1 MTEIILASAS
11 PRRKELLSYLNLPF
25 KVHPSSFEELFSPA
39 DDPEQVALRL
49 AKGKAAEVAQH
60 YPDAAVI
67 GCDTI
72 VVGDQILGKP
82 RNEKEA
88 SWMLNQLSGKTHT
101 VWTGVAILYGA
112 KTVEFV
118 EKTDVAFWP
127 LTQKDIQDYI
137 KSGDCFDK
145 AGGYGIQSGG
155 ALFVRKI
162 NGDYYSVVGLPVARL
177 KREIAPLLNI

>member
-25 KVHPSSFEELFSPA
+25 KVQPSSFEELFSPA
-39 DDPEQVALRL
+39 DVPEEVVLRL
-49 AKGKAAEVAQH
+49 AKGKAADVAQQ

-72 VVGDQILGKP
+72 VVCEQILGKP

-88 SWMLNQLSGKTHT
+88 ELMLNQLSDRTHT
-101 VWTGVAILYGA
+101 VWTGVSILYG
-112 KTVEFV
+112 KKRVEFV
-118 EKTDVAFWP
+118 ERTEVTFWP
-127 LTQKDIQDYI
+127 LTQKDIQAYI

-145 AGGYGIQSGG
+145 AGAYGIQSGG

-162 NGDYYSVVGLPVARL
+162 HGDYYSVVGLPVARL
-177 KREIAPLLNI
+177 KREIAPLLSI